1 MEAPCATPVVVQSVT
16 HQRLLLVIISVA
28 AFMGALD
35 TTIVNISLPTI
46 ADYFQTSVSVVSWVS
61 MAYLLTLSSLLI
73 AFGRLA
79 DLRGYRKVYLAGF
92 AIFTAGSLLCG
103 LSVSIGELIGFRI
116 FQAIGA
122 AMLQA
127 IGGAMITMY
136 LPGEVRGKSLGIMAT
151 FVSVG
156 VATGP
161 VLGGFLSQYLS
172 WHWIFF
178 INIPVG
184 IIALILG
191 KFIIPRDICTPSRDE
206 RFDAL
211 GAGLLF
217 AALGTLLL
225 VINMCTTLGWTS
237 PPIIGC
243 AVTSLVLFGA
253 FIAWERRCPAP
264 LIDLTFFYKRNYTL
278 ANFAALFAMLLVT
291 GTSFI
296 MPFFL
301 EGLKGLSTSMAGLM
315 LMVPALALMVMG
327 PVAGAL
333 SDRIGSRRLC
343 LAAAACY
350 VASNLLFMQMTEATG
365 FTFILLTLALNGTAA
380 GLFIPPNFNLI
391 LGLSPRG
398 REGVV
403 SSIAMTMRNIGSA
416 LAVASYGTIFVIAAF
431 AVAGEGAGLAGIT
444 LDQALTG
451 FHAVF
456 LCGAVIGAAI
466 FVLTLLAREEP
477 KRNAGNKPGAGLQT

>member
-1 MEAPCATPVVVQSVT
+1 MEAPCAIPVIVQSKMY
-16 HQRLLLVIISVA
+16 QRLLLVLISLA

-46 ADYFQTSVSVVSWVS
+46 ADYFQTSISLVSWVA
-61 MAYLLTLSSLLI
+61 MAYLLTLASLLI

-79 DLRGYRKVYLAGF
+79 DIRGYRNVYLAGF

-103 LSVSIGELIGFRI
+103 LSGSISELIGFRI

-127 IGGAMITMY
+127 IGGAMIMMY
-136 LPGEVRGKSLGIMAT
+136 LPGEIRGKALGIMTT

-156 VATGP
+156 VAAGP
-161 VLGGFLSQYLS
+161 VLGGFLSEYLS

-178 INIPVG
+178 INVPVG
-184 IIALILG
+184 VIAVILG
-191 KFIIPRDICTPSRDE
+191 TIVIPRDRCTPSQDE
-206 RFDAL
+206 TFDAT

-225 VINMCTTLGWTS
+225 VINMGTTLGWTS
-237 PPIIGC
+237 PSIIGC
-243 AVTSLVLFGA
+243 AVASLILFVA

-264 LIDLTFFYKRNYTL
+264 LINLTFFYRRNYTL
-278 ANFAALFAMLLVT
+278 ANFAALIAMLLVS

-301 EGLKGLSTSMAGLM
+301 EGIKGLSTSMAGLM

-350 VASNLLFMQMTEATG
+350 IAGNILFMQMTQETD
-365 FTFILLTLALNGTAA
+365 FVFILIALALNGTAA

-391 LGLSPRG
+391 LGLSPKG
-398 REGVV
+398 SEGVV

-416 LAVASYGTIFVIAAF
+416 LAVASYGTIFVLAAF
-431 AVAGEGAGLAGIT
+431 AGVGEGAGLAGIT
-444 LDQALTG
+444 LGEALAG

-456 LCGAVIGAAI
+456 FCAALLGAAI
-466 FVLTLLAREEP
+466 FVISLLVQEEP
-477 KRNAGNKPGAGLQT
+477 GQKHENTSGAGLQI